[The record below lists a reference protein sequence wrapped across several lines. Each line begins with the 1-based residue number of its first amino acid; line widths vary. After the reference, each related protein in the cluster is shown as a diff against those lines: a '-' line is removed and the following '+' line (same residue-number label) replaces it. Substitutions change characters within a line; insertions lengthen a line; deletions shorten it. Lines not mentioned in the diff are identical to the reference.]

1 MLWYVKWL
9 NVVLTAYNQLLWRH
23 ELNNDFSNLRKFVS
37 PEIIFGAGARKNVAN
52 YARNFGARKV
62 LLVSDPGVKAVG
74 WVDDIAGLLEQAD
87 IDYVTFTSVSPNPRS
102 NEVMA
107 GVDCYREHG
116 CNVIVAVGGG
126 SPMDCA
132 KGIGI
137 VSANGHHILDY
148 QGVDQIVTPIPPLI
162 FIPTTAGTSA
172 DVSQFAIINDEAERV
187 KISIISKAVVPDVAL
202 VDSDTTETMD
212 SFLRACTGVD
222 ALVHA
227 IEAFVSTASGP
238 MTDMFALDAIRLING
253 NLEQQVAN
261 PHDQKLRE
269 DIMLGSMKAG
279 LAFSNAILG
288 AVHAMSH
295 SLGGF
300 LDLPHGL
307 CNSMLLE
314 HVIRYNYNSAPDR
327 FKVIAETMGLDV
339 RGLNSPQVQA
349 LLLNR
354 VVELKQN
361 VGLYQKLSEL
371 GVKIAD
377 IPTLSEKAIR
387 DPCLLTNPRKS
398 NKRDVEVVY
407 EEAL

>member
-1 MLWYVKWL
+1 
-9 NVVLTAYNQLLWRH
+9 
-23 ELNNDFSNLRKFVS
+23 LNNDFSNLRKFVS
-37 PEIIFGAGARKNVAN
+37 PEVIFGAGARKNVAN

-62 LLVSDPGVKAVG
+62 LLVSDPGVKAAG
-74 WVDDIAGLLEQAD
+74 WVDDIAGLLEEAD
-87 IDYVTFTSVSPNPRS
+87 IDYVTFTNVSPNPRS

-116 CNVIVAVGGG
+116 CNVIIAIGGG

-148 QGVDQIVTPIPPLI
+148 QGVDQIVAPIPPLI

-172 DVSQFAIINDEAERV
+172 DVSQFAIINDETERV

-212 SFLRACTGVD
+212 PFLRACTGVD

-261 PHDQKLRE
+261 PHDKILRE
-269 DIMLGSMKAG
+269 NIMLGSMKAG

-314 HVIRYNYNSAPDR
+314 HVIRYNYSSAPDR

-361 VGLYQKLSEL
+361 IGLYQKLSEL

-377 IPTLSEKAIR
+377 IPTLSEKAIK

>member
-1 MLWYVKWL
+1 MSD
-9 NVVLTAYNQLLWRH
+9 
-23 ELNNDFSNLRKFVS
+23 DFSNLRKFVS

-52 YARNFGARKV
+52 YARNFGARKI
-62 LLVSDPGVKAVG
+62 LLVSDPGVKEAG
-74 WVDDIAGLLEQAD
+74 WVDDISRLLEDAD
-87 IDYVTFTSVSPNPRS
+87 LDYVTFTNVSPNPRS
-102 NEVMA
+102 HEVME
-107 GVDCYREHG
+107 GVDCFREHD

-148 QGVDQIVTPIPPLI
+148 QGVDQILVPIPPLI

-172 DVSQFAIINDEAERV
+172 DVSQFAIINDEIERV

-212 SFLRACTGVD
+212 PFLRACTGVD

-269 DIMLGSMKAG
+269 EIMLGSMKAG

-314 HVIRYNYNSAPDR
+314 HVIRYNYSAAPDR

-339 RGLNSPQVQA
+339 RGLSSPQVQVR
-349 LLLNR
+349 LLDR

-361 VGLYQKLSEL
+361 VGLYQKLAEL
-371 GVKIAD
+371 GVKTAD
-377 IPTLSEKAIR
+377 IPTLSEKAIK

>member
-1 MLWYVKWL
+1 M
-9 NVVLTAYNQLLWRH
+9 
-23 ELNNDFSNLRKFVS
+23 NNDFSNLRKFVS
-37 PEIIFGAGARKNVAN
+37 PEVIFGAGARKNVAN

-62 LLVSDPGVKAVG
+62 LLVSDPGVKAAG
-74 WVDDIAGLLEQAD
+74 WVDDIAGLLEEAD
-87 IDYVTFTSVSPNPRS
+87 IDYVTFTNVSPNPRS

-116 CNVIVAVGGG
+116 CNVIIAIGGG

-148 QGVDQIVTPIPPLI
+148 QGVDQIVAPIPPLI

-172 DVSQFAIINDEAERV
+172 DVSQFAIINDETERV

-212 SFLRACTGVD
+212 PFLRACTGVD

-253 NLEQQVAN
+253 NLEHQVAN
-261 PHDQKLRE
+261 PHDKILRE
-269 DIMLGSMKAG
+269 NIMLGSMKAG

-314 HVIRYNYNSAPDR
+314 HVIRYNYSSAPDR

-361 VGLYQKLSEL
+361 IGLYQKLSEL

-377 IPTLSEKAIR
+377 IPTLSEKAIK